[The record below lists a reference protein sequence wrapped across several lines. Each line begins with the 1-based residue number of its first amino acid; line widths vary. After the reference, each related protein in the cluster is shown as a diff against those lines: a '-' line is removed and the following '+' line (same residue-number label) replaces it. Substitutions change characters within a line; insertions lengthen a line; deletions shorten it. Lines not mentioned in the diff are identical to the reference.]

1 MVPPKPLNQAKLAVN
16 SYKSGIY
23 TLIRVEAQAAECR
36 FMPLSQAQDT
46 GRGPTS
52 GSSTPGGKSWV
63 RICRISCLQET
74 EAAVRNPESPPTKR
88 LHTA

>member
-1 MVPPKPLNQAKLAVN
+1 MVPPKHLNQAKLTVN
-16 SYKSGIY
+16 SYKSCIY

-36 FMPLSQAQDT
+36 FMPFSQAQDT

-63 RICRISCLQET
+63 RICCISCLQEK
-74 EAAVRNPESPPTKR
+74 EAAVRNPESLLTKR
-88 LHTA
+88 LHTV